1 MKILGIV
8 AAMLAAS
15 LVAGGR
21 RPQRHRL
28 AVVARKPDPTAS
40 PPDQPRSPMRIAA
53 AAAAL
58 MTATATVGG
67 VAGITGGLAAAVVI
81 AALPARTRPERVQ
94 PDDVPVVIDLVAGCL
109 DAGTALADALDA
121 AAVAGGDVIRTR
133 CHEVAASLRAGV
145 LPAEAW
151 QSWLA
156 DPWLASAAR
165 TAVRTAQTGAAAAE
179 DFRRTAYRLRA
190 RRQSAAQHRV
200 RQASVW
206 LVVPLGL
213 CFLPAFVLLA
223 VVPLVVGL
231 LPSLQ

>member
-1 MKILGIV
+1 MVVGVV
-8 AAMLAAS
+8 AAMVAAS
-15 LVAGGR
+15 LVARGR
-21 RPQRHRL
+21 PPRRHRL
-28 AVVARKPDPTAS
+28 AVVTAHPGPSAAR
-40 PPDQPRSPMRIAA
+40 PDQSRSPVRIVA

-58 MTATATVGG
+58 VTATAVLGG
-67 VAGITGGLAAAVVI
+67 VAGMTVGLVAAAAV
-81 AALPARTRPERVQ
+81 AAVPARTRPAKVR

-109 DAGTALADALDA
+109 DAGTGLPDALDA
-121 AAVAGGDVIRTR
+121 AAVAGGDVIRGL

-151 QSWLA
+151 RSWLT
-156 DPWLASAAR
+156 DPWLAPAAR
-165 TAVRTAQTGAAAAE
+165 TAVRTTQTGAAAAE
-179 DFRRTAYRLRA
+179 DFRRTANRLRA